1 MNTWVTLV
9 DTFERLSERGKDFAR
24 RTRPLRRRLAVFL
37 AVIGPG
43 LITSNVDNDAGGI
56 AVYTTSGA
64 QFGYALLWSL
74 IPMTIALYVSEEMCA
89 RMGVVTGKGLSDL
102 IREEFG
108 FRSTFFVMIAAFL
121 VDLSNTVAEFA
132 GVAASMQIFHI
143 SKYVSVPLA
152 AIAVWI
158 LVVRG
163 SYRQV
168 EKIFL
173 VACGFY
179 LTYAISAFL
188 AKPNWMFAAKQT
200 VLPTGIQWNAPYL
213 LMLIG
218 LIGTTI
224 APWQFFYLQAG
235 FVEKRVGP
243 RQYKH
248 ARTDVLVGSISCMV
262 IVFFIIVCC
271 AATLN
276 AHGMTN
282 ITDAGQAAQ
291 ALIPLAGKWA
301 GMLFAFGLLNASL
314 FAASILPLST
324 AHVICEGL
332 GFEAGLDRKLK
343 EAPTFYS
350 LYTLLIVVG
359 AGIILIP
366 NAPLLKILVLSQVA
380 NGVWLPIV
388 LIFILLLINR
398 RDLMGDH
405 VNGWLFNVIAWG
417 SSVIMIILTLI
428 LMYTAI
434 FEPSAAGLSGSLAH
448 PHPHA
453 HPWHAFAALWRHA
466 QRALSVVQ
474 GFPNWRLTA
483 RLQPWTFRV
492 LRPRFVR
499 VGPCCG
505 VTRICLHV
513 SALRAGLH
521 RCCS

>member
-1 MNTWVTLV
+1 MNTWITLTTTV
-9 DTFERLSERGKDFAR
+9 ERLAKRGREFGR
-24 RTRPLRRRLAVFL
+24 NSRTMRRRLAVFF
-37 AVIGPG
+37 AVVGPG

-152 AIAVWI
+152 AIAVWV

-173 VACGFY
+173 VACAFY
-179 LTYAISAFL
+179 LSYAVSAVL
-188 AKPNWMFAAKQT
+188 AKPDWIGAAKAT
-200 VLPTGIQWNAPYL
+200 VVPNVQLNAPYL

-248 ARTDVLVGSISCMV
+248 ARMDVLVGSISCMV

-271 AATLN
+271 AATLHLH
-276 AHGMTN
+276 AETQV

-291 ALIPLAGKWA
+291 ALVPLAGKWA
-301 GMLFAFGLLNASL
+301 GYLFAFGLLNASL

-332 GFEAGLDRKLK
+332 GFEAGLDRKLE
-343 EAPTFYS
+343 EAPTFYA

-366 NAPLLKILVLSQVA
+366 KVPLLKILVLSQVA
-380 NGVWLPIV
+380 NGVWLPVV

-398 RDLMGDH
+398 RDLMGEH
-405 VNGWLFNVIAWG
+405 VNTLTFNIIAWG
-417 SSVIMIILTLI
+417 SSIIMIALTLI
-428 LMYTAI
+428 LMYVSI
-434 FEPSAAGLSGSLAH
+434 FNPSAAGLSGSI
-448 PHPHA
+448 
-453 HPWHAFAALWRHA
+453 F
-466 QRALSVVQ
+466 S
-474 GFPNWRLTA
+474 GFH
-483 RLQPWTFRV
+483 
-492 LRPRFVR
+492 LR
-499 VGPCCG
+499 
-505 VTRICLHV
+505 
-513 SALRAGLH
+513 
-521 RCCS
+521 

>member
-1 MNTWVTLV
+1 MNSWVTLT
-9 DTFERLSERGKDFAR
+9 DTVSRLAARGKELSR
-24 RTRPLRRRLAVFL
+24 NSRTFRRRLAVFF
-37 AVIGPG
+37 AVVGPG
-43 LITSNVDNDAGGI
+43 IITSNVDNDAGGI

-74 IPMTIALYVSEEMCA
+74 IPMTIALYISSEMCA

-108 FRSTFFVMIAAFL
+108 FRSTFFVMVAAFF

-158 LVVRG
+158 LVLRG

-173 VACGFY
+173 VACAFY
-179 LTYAISAFL
+179 LSYAISAFL
-188 AKPNWMFAAKQT
+188 AKPDWILAAKNT
-200 VLPTGIQWNAPYL
+200 VVPHAQMNAPYL

-224 APWQFFYLQAG
+224 APWQFFYMQAG
-235 FVEKRVGP
+235 FVEKRIGP

-248 ARTDVLVGSISCMV
+248 ARTDVLVGSVSCMI
-262 IVFFIIVCC
+262 IVFFIMVCC
-271 AATLN
+271 AATL
-276 AHGMTN
+276 HLHPETQV

-291 ALIPLAGKWA
+291 ALVPLAGKWA
-301 GMLFAFGLLNASL
+301 GYLFAFGLLNASL

-324 AHVICEGL
+324 ALVICEGL
-332 GFEAGLDRKLK
+332 GFEAGLDRKFE

-366 NAPLLKILVLSQVA
+366 KAPLLKILVLSQVA
-380 NGVWLPIV
+380 NGIWLPVV

-398 RDLMGDH
+398 RDLMGDR
-405 VNGWLFNVIAWG
+405 VNTLTFNVIAWG
-417 SSVIMIILTLI
+417 SSIIMIILTLI

-434 FEPSAAGLSGSLAH
+434 FNPNAAGLSGAIV
-448 PHPHA
+448 PA
-453 HPWHAFAALWRHA
+453 RH
-466 QRALSVVQ
+466 
-474 GFPNWRLTA
+474 FW
-483 RLQPWTFRV
+483 
-492 LRPRFVR
+492 
-499 VGPCCG
+499 
-505 VTRICLHV
+505 
-513 SALRAGLH
+513 
-521 RCCS
+521 

>member
-9 DTFERLSERGKDFAR
+9 DTFEQISARGKEFAR
-24 RTRPLRRRLAVFL
+24 RTRPARRRLAVFL

-179 LTYAISAFL
+179 LSYAISAFL
-188 AKPNWMFAAKQT
+188 AKPDWIFAAKET
-200 VLPTGIQWNAPYL
+200 VLPAGVQWNAPYV

-248 ARTDVLVGSISCMV
+248 ARTDVLVGSISCMA
-262 IVFFIIVCC
+262 IVFFIMVCC
-271 AATLN
+271 AATLH
-276 AHGMTN
+276 AHGMTD

-366 NAPLLKILVLSQVA
+366 KAPLLKILVLSQVA
-380 NGVWLPIV
+380 NGVWLPVV

-398 RDLMGDH
+398 RDLMGEH

-417 SSVIMIILTLI
+417 SSIIMIILTLI
-428 LMYTAI
+428 LVYVAI

-448 PHPHA
+448 PHA
-453 HPWHAFAALWRHA
+453 HPWHAFTALWRHA
-466 QRALSVVQ
+466 RPLSV
-474 GFPNWRLTA
+474 
-483 RLQPWTFRV
+483 
-492 LRPRFVR
+492 
-499 VGPCCG
+499 
-505 VTRICLHV
+505 I
-513 SALRAGLH
+513 
-521 RCCS
+521 